1 MENNDLNKNENQ
13 TINYNNLVNEALDK
27 IDKDKAFFKHN
38 KKAPIKEKISKKKL
52 IIIICVSVLLIT
64 LLTITIIFKVR
75 TSNANKFI
83 LNLQNENYYSE
94 KTIEN
99 KLKEEGYNSLEI
111 NYALKKADIN
121 FVENLKNRL
130 ALYIK
135 EPEDFLSKNS
145 FITMFKE
152 DGFKDE
158 EIDEVISGLDYKSFL
173 KEYLD
178 NYVKFN
184 KNKTIKKQ
192 EFLEKLEKSG
202 FEKSDIE
209 YINGLDIWNSF
220 AEEYLKDFFNKN
232 TSASKDE
239 AHDYLVDLGFK
250 EDDIDSI
257 FLKVDWNKQ
266 ALACITGIVNEVNE
280 ENKTSKTK
288 KEVTIKLIKTRL
300 KEKGFADDE
309 IKYAVEN
316 YDFSNV
322 LVDKINTLIKA
333 QGKTVNITEITK
345 TLKTS
350 GYDKDSIE
358 KAIEK
363 ITWTSYCSSTLIQ
376 TLSINKANKAEA
388 LKTLKE
394 YGYNQDDIDDATSK
408 VKWAEY
414 CYKALNYMED
424 NNSKSKDQ
432 LLDILEDYGYSD
444 EEILTAKK
452 NTSWSLFA
460 YNYLK
465 NKVSSE
471 ELNRISPKEV
481 ESILNKADYSDQVAY
496 VKSKFNWTNQASNY
510 LKYTLDSYLNTP
522 ETFNYSDISGK
533 MSELG
538 FSSFDTVFKDY
549 KDDYTLKWANAYVDK
564 NDLPNKDSLIG
575 SLDSMKLN
583 SSLDKLNDLYKTVA
597 EKIINNNKEDKDKET
612 MENFLKDLKYDQAD
626 YEDALN
632 EAYPSQD

>member
-135 EPEDFLSKNS
+135 EPEDFLSKAS
-145 FITMFKE
+145 FITMFKDE
-152 DGFKDE
+152 GFKDE

-250 EDDIDSI
+250 EDDIDNI

-266 ALACITGIVNEVNE
+266 ALACITGIVNEINE

-394 YGYNQDDIDDATSK
+394 YGYNQDDIDDSTSK

-424 NNSKSKDQ
+424 NNSKTKDQ

-465 NKVSSE
+465 NKVSNE
-471 ELNRISPKEV
+471 ELNRISPKEI

-496 VKSKFNWTNQASNY
+496 VKSKFNWTNQATNY
-510 LKYTLDSYLNTP
+510 LIHTLESYLNEPKTFDI
-522 ETFNYSDISGK
+522 ETIK
-533 MSELG
+533 TEMSNLG
-538 FSSFDTVFKDY
+538 LTNFTSIFDTY
-549 KDDYTLKWANAYVDK
+549 KDSYSEKWANAYVEKKSEPSKAELTTSLSAMGLNSTGDYLK
-564 NDLPNKDSLIG
+564 PIIEKAIKKIIDNNCTAKTKDELATLLDSLG
-575 SLDSMKLN
+575 YSNEEYTSML
-583 SSLDKLNDLYKTVA
+583 
-597 EKIINNNKEDKDKET
+597 E
-612 MENFLKDLKYDQAD
+612 
-626 YEDALN
+626 
-632 EAYPSQD
+632 EAYSSQS